1 MGQGMVALEKAVL
14 GILKREPAGLSNGKI
29 YELLRKEYPSE
40 KYHKK
45 KMYATLHRLEKE
57 GVVNSKR
64 THYVKVWRA
73 IKSR

>member
-1 MGQGMVALEKAVL
+1 MVALKKAVL
-14 GILKREPAGLSNGKI
+14 GILKREPAGLSAERI
-29 YELLRKEYPSE
+29 YELLRKEYSGE

-45 KMYATLHRLEKE
+45 KVYATLHRLEKE

-73 IKSR
+73 TKNQIGD